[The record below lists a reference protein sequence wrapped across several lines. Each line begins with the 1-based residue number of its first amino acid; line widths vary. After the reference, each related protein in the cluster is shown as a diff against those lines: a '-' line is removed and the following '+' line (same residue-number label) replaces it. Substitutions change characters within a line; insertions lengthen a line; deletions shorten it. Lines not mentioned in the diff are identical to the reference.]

1 MENVENKILEV
12 ILFQGGFPQ
21 SALSSTEYPPSYFQ
35 IIGKNE
41 MFGRLAFVCL
51 LMQERLGKI
60 ILGTGKPARLWQC
73 NGAIGHAELEP
84 SAKS

>member
-12 ILFQGGFPQ
+12 TLFQGGFPQ
-21 SALSSTEYPPSYFQ
+21 
-35 IIGKNE
+35 IIGKN
-41 MFGRLAFVCL
+41 GGVWQVCL
-51 LMQERLGKI
+51 LLQESLGKI

-73 NGAIGHAELEP
+73 NGAIGNAELGP